1 VWYENPNLGQTMSW
15 PLEPIIVY
23 LPPNEFGGGA
33 GGFPIEWTLVVNE
46 LSEQVAGKLNIK
58 WIDEAPTKAG

>member
-1 VWYENPNLGQTMSW
+1 MSW